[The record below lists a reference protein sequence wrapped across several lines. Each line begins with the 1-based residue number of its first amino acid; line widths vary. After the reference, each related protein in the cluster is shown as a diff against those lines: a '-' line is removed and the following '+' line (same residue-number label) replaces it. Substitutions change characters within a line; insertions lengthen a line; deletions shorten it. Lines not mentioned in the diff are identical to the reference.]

1 MTVAIMVA
9 MAKIRPFA
17 RDDLPA
23 VAALVDARLP
33 GWRWGESLLVET
45 LFDHPWADPD
55 LPSFVA
61 LDERDEVVGFMGAQ
75 VRRMRLDDRMVRGVC
90 CSHLVVVADR
100 RAGLAGT
107 LLVQRMLS
115 GPQDLSWTDTATDG
129 VVRMWRGFGGHLDYS
144 RSCDWMLV
152 LKPLR
157 WAGATL
163 RARARRQGLGR
174 WLIPVGAVP
183 IQAAGPRLLP
193 RAFPAPPTDV
203 SAETATVD
211 AIIAHLPALTRE
223 VRLRVDYDRAHLDQQ
238 FAQVE
243 AAAGPLVR
251 RLVHRG
257 GSPIGWY
264 AYARLPSGVS
274 RVLHLS
280 ALESETDAVVGE
292 LIEHA
297 RADGTTVLAGRAE
310 PYLHRPL
317 RHRFAVLGYAR
328 QPVFHTR
335 NPEIRS
341 LLTTSSSLLTV
352 LDGEWFAT

>member
-1 MTVAIMVA
+1 M
-9 MAKIRPFA
+9 
-17 RDDLPA
+17 
-23 VAALVDARLP
+23 DARLP
-33 GWRWGESLLVET
+33 GWRWGESLLAET

-75 VRRMRLDDRMVRGVC
+75 VRRMRLDERMLRGVC
-90 CSHLVVVADR
+90 CSHLVVAADR

-107 LLVQRMLS
+107 LLLQRMLS
-115 GPQDLSWTDTATDG
+115 GPQDLSWTDTATDT
-129 VVRMWRGFGGHLDYS
+129 VVRIWRGFGGHLDYS

-152 LKPLR
+152 LKPFR
-157 WAGATL
+157 WAGAIL
-163 RARARRQGLGR
+163 RASARRQALGR
-174 WLIPVGAVP
+174 WLTPVGAFP
-183 IQAAGPRLLP
+183 IQAAGPRLMP
-193 RAFPAPPTDV
+193 RAFPAPPPEV
-203 SAETATVD
+203 SDEEATVA
-211 AIIAHLPALTRE
+211 AIVAHLPALTRK
-223 VRLRVDYDRAHLDQQ
+223 VRLRVDYDRAHLDHL

-251 RLVHRG
+251 RLVHRR

-264 AYARLPSGVS
+264 AYVRQPSGVS

-292 LIEHA
+292 LVEHA
-297 RADGTTVLAGRAE
+297 RADGTTVLTGRAE
-310 PYLHRPL
+310 PYLHWPL
-317 RHRFAVLGYAR
+317 RRRFAVLGSAR
-328 QPVFHTR
+328 QPVIHTR

-341 LLTTSSSLLTV
+341 LLATSSSLLTV